1 MEKLIFIVAA
11 VAVLAIAACSE
22 SGMDTGESESGGEY
36 GERISERSEGS
47 GEHGDEGEGSEKA
60 KSGTEDGEEDAT
72 QYGLG
77 DTFDQLRAGSRL
89 IVSYNATDNAFL
101 GTVENVSETT
111 LDRVR
116 VEIHLSNGVEL
127 GPTPSID
134 LSPGEFADV
143 RLDATSQPF
152 DTWSAHAEVAV
163 VEKMAESMAAR
174 RVRANTAVR
183 AKRKGRVSM
192 GVGANGTYKMDRI

>member
-163 VEKMAESMAAR
+163 VEKMAERHGGKEGSGEHGG
-174 RVRANTAVR
+174 
-183 AKRKGRVSM
+183 KGEEEGSSEHGR
-192 GVGANGTYKMDRI
+192 GG